1 MFESSSRPL
10 RMRPKRWPVSD
21 HRVTRP
27 SPDGRMFLYSSWL
40 LAPYED
46 NRKAVFPRHGRMRKR
61 RFPLSLCPLSS
72 KQWAKHCGM
81 REIHSTSSELV
92 ALAKPRDKWSS
103 RVVCLC
109 YMASSRGRYLALK
122 ADVPVRGE
130 ADTAS
135 GGSGT
140 ATGGSTGSA
149 FSSSLSDGLRAARL
163 LRSGDRP

>member
-27 SPDGRMFLYSSWL
+27 SPDGLMFLYSSWL
-40 LAPYED
+40 LARYED
-46 NRKAVFPRHGRMRKR
+46 NLKAVFRRHGRRGSGVSR
-61 RFPLSLCPLSS
+61 SLCPLSS

-92 ALAKPRDKWSS
+92 ALAEPRDKWSS

-109 YMASSRGRYLALK
+109 YMASSRGRYLALM